1 MINTRLY
8 TLDEAKN
15 ENTIKEIAKIL
26 QEGGLAVIPTETVYG
41 LAADGLNSQA
51 VEKIFKAKGR
61 PQDNP
66 LIMHI
71 SNFEMIYEIA
81 SVVPETAIKLASKFW
96 PGPFTMILPK
106 KDIVPQVTSGG
117 LNSVAIR
124 MPSHPIA
131 RKIIEAARTPLAAPS
146 ANISGKPSPTS
157 FSHCVED
164 MKGKADA
171 IIDGGDCDFGVEST
185 VVSLLGDVPVLLRP
199 GAITPEQIRDVIGK
213 LDIAQAVT
221 DKLENDEK
229 VLSPGMKY
237 KHYSPNAKV
246 FIVKGSFEKY
256 KNFIENLNED
266 GIYGLVFTGESSRL
280 AVNSLEYGDE
290 KSSLE
295 QAHNLFF
302 KLRELD
308 EKNARI
314 VYARLPLQD
323 GVGLAVYNRLIRAAA
338 FEIIDLEE

>member
-15 ENTIKEIAKIL
+15 ENTINEIAKIL

-164 MKGKADA
+164 MIGKVDA

-246 FIVKGSFEKY
+246 FIVKGSFEKF
-256 KNFIENLNED
+256 KNFI
-266 GIYGLVFTGESSRL
+266 
-280 AVNSLEYGDE
+280 
-290 KSSLE
+290 
-295 QAHNLFF
+295 
-302 KLRELD
+302 
-308 EKNARI
+308 
-314 VYARLPLQD
+314 
-323 GVGLAVYNRLIRAAA
+323 
-338 FEIIDLEE
+338 